1 MKEYKGRDCL
11 GPLGENLKQGAKRPQ
26 KTGIFRTGGTEPE
39 LTQPGDLDMRHY
51 YDAVEP
57 TTAPA

>member
-1 MKEYKGRDCL
+1 MK
-11 GPLGENLKQGAKRPQ
+11 PKQALREHSN
-26 KTGIFRTGGTEPE
+26 FHTEPE